1 MTFWSCCRGDKN
13 LEPIIRKLPDGQ
25 EMSFSLNYRPHFHD
39 VTAYLMPDD
48 ADYVHE
54 CKFKLK
60 KKKVNWNSTG
70 INF

>member
-1 MTFWSCCRGDKN
+1 
-13 LEPIIRKLPDGQ
+13 
-25 EMSFSLNYRPHFHD
+25 MSFSLNYRPHFHD

-60 KKKVNWNSTG
+60 KKKSQLELNWNKFLKKEDERKSR
-70 INF
+70 